1 MDDKKCWGQRS
12 RPALFFS
19 GQRGEDRNSFVSIH
33 RNKFAVQKQRVSDG
47 AMKAQKKSRQKEKA
61 IPERGFK
68 KRSLNLA
75 EA

>member
-1 MDDKKCWGQRS
+1 MEI
-12 RPALFFS
+12 LLV
-19 GQRGEDRNSFVSIH
+19 NYIMVSILL
-33 RNKFAVQKQRVSDG
+33 
-47 AMKAQKKSRQKEKA
+47 EKA

>member
-1 MDDKKCWGQRS
+1 KKAHKLRWG
-12 RPALFFS
+12 
-19 GQRGEDRNSFVSIH
+19 
-33 RNKFAVQKQRVSDG
+33 
-47 AMKAQKKSRQKEKA
+47 MKAQKKSRQKEKA

>member
-1 MDDKKCWGQRS
+1 MGHES
-12 RPALFFS
+12 S
-19 GQRGEDRNSFVSIH
+19 
-33 RNKFAVQKQRVSDG
+33 
-47 AMKAQKKSRQKEKA
+47 KKSRQKEKA

>member
-1 MDDKKCWGQRS
+1 RCPQHFLSSKTFLNPSFLLVVCRKKKAYKLRWG
-12 RPALFFS
+12 
-19 GQRGEDRNSFVSIH
+19 
-33 RNKFAVQKQRVSDG
+33 
-47 AMKAQKKSRQKEKA
+47 MKAQKKSRQKEKV

>member
-1 MDDKKCWGQRS
+1 MHATLYHVRRWRRFPGQR
-12 RPALFFS
+12 
-19 GQRGEDRNSFVSIH
+19 
-33 RNKFAVQKQRVSDG
+33 
-47 AMKAQKKSRQKEKA
+47 KAQKKSRQKEKA